1 MKKVSYRTKWRES
14 ELRALRA
21 MLEEG
26 KSITEIADA
35 LERTYSAVTG
45 RVHRLKI
52 KKGNK
57 KW

>member
-1 MKKVSYRTKWRES
+1 MKKVSYHAKWREN
-14 ELRALRA
+14 ELRTLRS

-52 KKGNK
+52 KKENK
-57 KW
+57 K